1 MEYLT
6 YEGNV
11 HEGKVGYLTPR
22 CKFLSLMHTVVTSNP
37 RYCQKMSCHAHQR
50 VDGPWDLQRATVL
63 QLLKRVTKVHS
74 KVRFWTLIVTKRKSC
89 FFHNLFV
96 LQEYIN
102 HESFVTCINNIIE
115 LIPHQFHEMQKI
127 FFFCIEEL

>member
-11 HEGKVGYLTPR
+11 HEGKVGYQTPR

-50 VDGPWDLQRATVL
+50 VDGPWDQRATVL
-63 QLLKRVTKVHS
+63 QLLKRVTKFIP
-74 KVRFWTLIVTKRKSC
+74 KYGF
-89 FFHNLFV
+89 
-96 LQEYIN
+96 
-102 HESFVTCINNIIE
+102 E
-115 LIPHQFHEMQKI
+115 LW
-127 FFFCIEEL
+127 